1 MSALSK
7 EFDLTKENSF
17 QTITF
22 LANKMKYAPVTVGFN
37 QAVPGT
43 TMITLV
49 GEDGQS
55 QVLPAETYG
64 KHSYGKKV
72 VTGEYKVLVN
82 LSNGYELLDNLQPF
96 KVLFGKNNVLSLSVV
111 SKLALIAALNK
122 QMEVVKTPRYYNT
135 KQNLKEMFEQSVKD
149 AQLALG
155 SKLNQD
161 KIDQIVK
168 ALESAMQTLD
178 GKESDITSLKNAI
191 KAYAETVKKG
201 KYINSDQERKG
212 QYDREFKLLALLI
225 TKDLIT
231 QDEIDRL
238 LTTFLQAQDQLNGKE
253 TDFMSLKNV
262 IEDEVKF
269 QEKDP
274 RFLTASKEEK
284 DAYHLIFN
292 KAKLLLE
299 NAEASQEEINEVIK
313 ALKETVVKLKANKV
327 EIPTKPVVPVK
338 PVDPTK
344 AVAPVNPVIPA
355 KPVVTIK
362 PVSQVQPVKLVSQ
375 NRQVSTIKPSIS
387 NDKIEKATSIT
398 IHHSNIEAKHE
409 NKTLAGSDQQVLLAT
424 VIKEGKQLPAT
435 GENNMISIMLS
446 ISGIS
451 LLLSVIGL
459 VTFSKSE

>member
-1 MSALSK
+1 M
-7 EFDLTKENSF
+7 
-17 QTITF
+17 
-22 LANKMKYAPVTVGFN
+22 
-37 QAVPGT
+37 
-43 TMITLV
+43 
-49 GEDGQS
+49 
-55 QVLPAETYG
+55 
-64 KHSYGKKV
+64 
-72 VTGEYKVLVN
+72 
-82 LSNGYELLDNLQPF
+82 
-96 KVLFGKNNVLSLSVV
+96 
-111 SKLALIAALNK
+111 
-122 QMEVVKTPRYYNT
+122 
-135 KQNLKEMFEQSVKD
+135 
-149 AQLALG
+149 
-155 SKLNQD
+155 
-161 KIDQIVK
+161 
-168 ALESAMQTLD
+168 
-178 GKESDITSLKNAI
+178 
-191 KAYAETVKKG
+191 
-201 KYINSDQERKG
+201 
-212 QYDREFKLLALLI
+212 
-225 TKDLIT
+225 
-231 QDEIDRL
+231 
-238 LTTFLQAQDQLNGKE
+238 
-253 TDFMSLKNV
+253 
-262 IEDEVKF
+262 
-269 QEKDP
+269 
-274 RFLTASKEEK
+274 TASKEEK

>member
-1 MSALSK
+1 M
-7 EFDLTKENSF
+7 
-17 QTITF
+17 
-22 LANKMKYAPVTVGFN
+22 
-37 QAVPGT
+37 
-43 TMITLV
+43 
-49 GEDGQS
+49 
-55 QVLPAETYG
+55 
-64 KHSYGKKV
+64 
-72 VTGEYKVLVN
+72 
-82 LSNGYELLDNLQPF
+82 
-96 KVLFGKNNVLSLSVV
+96 
-111 SKLALIAALNK
+111 
-122 QMEVVKTPRYYNT
+122 
-135 KQNLKEMFEQSVKD
+135 
-149 AQLALG
+149 G

-238 LTTFLQAQDQLNGKE
+238 LTTFLKAQEQLNGKE

-262 IEDEVKF
+262 IVDEVKF
-269 QEKDP
+269 QDKDP

-284 DAYHLIFN
+284 DAYNLIFS

-299 NAEASQEEINEVIK
+299 NSEASQEEINAVIN
-313 ALKETVVKLKANKV
+313 ALKETTVKLKANKV

-338 PVDPTK
+338 PVISIKPAALVKPANPTK
-344 AVAPVNPVIPA
+344 QVAS
-355 KPVVTIK
+355 IK
-362 PVSQVQPVKLVSQ
+362 PVSQVQPVKLVSH

-387 NDKIEKATSIT
+387 NDKIEKTLSI
-398 IHHSNIEAKHE
+398 IEANHE
-409 NKTLAGSDQQVLLAT
+409 NKTLAGSGQQVLLAT
-424 VIKEGKQLPAT
+424 VNKEGKQLPAT
-435 GENNMISIMLS
+435 GDNNMISIILS

-459 VTFSKSE
+459 AAFSKSE